1 MRSIM
6 GIGLWLYRR
15 AENLLALMLAAM
27 FLAFLLQVLFRYAL
41 NLPIGWTNELSS
53 ILWIW
58 IVLFGAAF
66 VLREEEEIRFDL
78 LYSSVRPGIRRVMF
92 LISAAALIFL
102 YVVSFPAVVD
112 YVTFM
117 KVEKTSYLQL
127 RFDWVFSI
135 YIVFVLAVLV
145 RYSWLSWRVLMGRDP
160 GRSNPTNVVS
170 DL

>member
-1 MRSIM
+1 M

-135 YIVFVLAVLV
+135 YIIFVLAVLV
-145 RYSWLSWRVLMGRDP
+145 RYCWLSWRVLAGRDS
-160 GRSNPTNVVS
+160 GRSNATNAVS

>member
-1 MRSIM
+1 MRPILR
-6 GIGLWLYRR
+6 IGLWLYRR

-41 NLPIGWTNELSS
+41 NFPVGWTNELSS

-66 VLREEEEIRFDL
+66 VVRDEEEIRFDL
-78 LYSSVRPGIRRVMF
+78 LYGSVRPGVRRAMF

-102 YVVSFPAVVD
+102 YVVSFPAVID

-117 KVEKTSYLQL
+117 KVEKSSYLQL

-135 YIVFVLAVLV
+135 YIIFVLAVLV
-145 RYSWLSWRVLMGRDP
+145 RYCWLSWRVLAGRDH
-160 GRSNPTNVVS
+160 GRSNATNAVS
-170 DL
+170 DV

>member
-78 LYSSVRPGIRRVMF
+78 LYSSVRPGIRHLMF

-135 YIVFVLAVLV
+135 YIIFVLAVLV
-145 RYSWLSWRVLMGRDP
+145 RYCWLSWRVLAGRDP
-160 GRSNPTNVVS
+160 GRSNAANAVS

>member
-135 YIVFVLAVLV
+135 YIIFVLAVLV
-145 RYSWLSWRVLMGRDP
+145 RYCWLSWRVLAGRDP
-160 GRSNPTNVVS
+160 GRSNATNAVS

>member
-6 GIGLWLYRR
+6 GFGLWLYRR

-170 DL
+170 EL